1 MSNEPALGAGEVS
14 RYNEL
19 MIIYRPARIDDL
31 DSISHFTDWWISGRG
46 KTRGVAGAVN
56 DYFITKRQHKKYIE
70 KYETLLAFRGAMI
83 VGWAVLEP
91 SGVLIHLLVAGH
103 RRGQGI
109 GKAMML
115 ILRPKVI
122 RSKSD
127 QSTGNPIRFYE
138 KLGYRKVRSETSKAR
153 FDFARF
159 GSSKAPNIDVFVL
172 GPD

>member
-1 MSNEPALGAGEVS
+1 MG
-14 RYNEL
+14 YNKTM
-19 MIIYRPARIDDL
+19 MIIYRKARIDDL
-31 DSISHFTDWWISGRG
+31 GAIGHFTDWWISGRG
-46 KTRGVAGAVN
+46 KAKGVVGAVN
-56 DYFITKRQHKKYIE
+56 DCFITRKQHQKYVE
-70 KYETLLAFRGAMI
+70 KYETLLAFRGAAI

-127 QSTGNPIRFYE
+127 QSTGDPIRFYE
-138 KLGYRKVRSETSKAR
+138 KLGYRRLRSETSKAR

-159 GSSKAPNIDVFVL
+159 DSSKAMNIDVFVQ
-172 GPD
+172 GHD